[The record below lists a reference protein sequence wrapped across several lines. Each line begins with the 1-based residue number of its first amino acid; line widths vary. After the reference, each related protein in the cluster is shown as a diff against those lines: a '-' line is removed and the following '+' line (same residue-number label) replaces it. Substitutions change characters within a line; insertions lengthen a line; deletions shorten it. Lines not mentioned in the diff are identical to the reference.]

1 MNPESTLEKAIQK
14 KLETEV
20 MKRPHNCTTTENNVT
35 ITKTMTVTPQILIV
49 QVNRFQVN
57 IQSGL
62 TEKLMDKV
70 TLNLKIDDLFLD
82 SSVNHIGES
91 AYSGHCVSNIHEG
104 KGLFTQV
111 SDSQVR
117 RKLSAEKAN
126 LSDTYI
132 AVFSKHS
139 EYEFQQGDPQEVE
152 KYKKRKI
159 VSPENKKN
167 KKTVRLNAFE
177 GAEEPSGS
185 KETAASR
192 EENVGGDNELQE
204 ELIFLMD
211 QLKDSPCNAMLTM
224 MDLPVTLLDLIA
236 TKAGQAV
243 KKLQGEQG
251 LVGEVADQLVMKWSE
266 VVWEAPPMEVETVER
281 MIRGTQEEDQVEDEQ
296 VEEQVAVGENDLQ
309 EVPETEEI
317 ETSPEHTKEDYEKG
331 IVKDVLPEG
340 RDYYFE
346 HVEVIK
352 EPDEDGEMEFKV
364 TGRVNVET
372 KVDTKLF
379 LEQLYQSTGTTFNI
393 ESGKPDRSG
402 GDSEIY
408 GSRKCMMNVHHFK
421 NSKKEKQE
429 GLNRNCPAKV
439 TFRLDKIKPEN
450 KKDTKERKV
459 MKQLVKEYPL
469 KFTLSF
475 VHNHQIN
482 RHEHSK
488 FNTVSTE
495 TKDHFIELF
504 EQDLTPA
511 AAWKAHRDKIIQENP
526 DTYHIILGNRQI
538 CPDYFWPFKFHRKW
552 ITSKLGDFQGID
564 AYRRVKEYID
574 KYEEKCQ
581 IEEKLPNGEK
591 YARVEQTPDGQT
603 CIVIV
608 DAFMRRVHKMVPQSG
623 DLLIMDATS
632 NIDRSDSKIFH
643 IMCPSA
649 AGGLPLAT
657 MVTTREDE
665 ATITFALKLL
675 QTVLPPY
682 AFYGR
687 GPYLGPVVGLTD
699 DSSEERNSLRTVW
712 PLMVLLLCH
721 FHILQANWQWIY
733 SAQNHIE
740 KNDKPKLLQM
750 MRKLVYCETE
760 IDFAEAQTE
769 MEENPTFQKYPNYE
783 ARMEIILER
792 KDEWSLVYRINSQL
806 PTNNVN
812 VTNYV
817 ESSFRETKEN
827 QFNRHRAFN
836 LVDLVQIVCDDSKHY
851 ATKCIDIANNLLTSR
866 LRNQKSRFLVNRGKF
881 GKRKVNIDP
890 RKIVLEEDGTYTV
903 PSETKKDVT
912 YTVDMTLRICSC
924 PHGMLKGPCKHR
936 NIVCT
941 TQNIP
946 SFDVVPE
953 QSPEMRAVWMHI
965 GTGKQTRKSYFMPLS
980 NSNEPTVSLEELCE
994 NNGNN
999 IEDEMEVEPNITDGE
1014 GDIPDVNEEVHE
1026 AEAARIAEADR
1037 IEAAQAKFENVMERV
1052 KNMVISRIPHDIAG
1066 YEKALNVFEK
1076 HVGGMPSN
1084 NDAAIEKALC
1094 TFGQNETAAVSVR
1107 KRKKSSFIPVQVT
1120 ARSRRKYTLRGS
1132 RTAIQGAPRKEN
1144 RLKKQ
1149 LVIDSDDNEVLYH
1162 KLPSGR
1168 KKKKNN
1174 PHNLMESVDANRGLE
1189 RKH

>member
-1 MNPESTLEKAIQK
+1 VNPESTLEKAIQK

-20 MKRPHNCTTTENNVT
+20 MERPHNCTNTENNVT

-70 TLNLKIDDLFLD
+70 TLNLKIAELFLD

-126 LSDTYI
+126 LNDTYI

-139 EYEFQQGDPQEVE
+139 EYEFQQGDVEVE
-152 KYKKRKI
+152 KYNKRKN

-177 GAEEPSGS
+177 GSEEPSGS

-211 QLKDSPCNAMLTM
+211 QLKDSPCNAMLAM

-243 KKLQGEQG
+243 KKLHGKPG
-251 LVGEVADQLVMKWSE
+251 LVGEVAGQLVMKWSE
-266 VVWEAPPMEVETVER
+266 VVWEAPAMEVETVER
-281 MIRGTQEEDQVEDEQ
+281 MIRGTKEDEQ
-296 VEEQVAVGENDLQ
+296 VEEQEDGQVEEQVAEHLEEQ
-309 EVPETEEI
+309 EEQVDQVNVPETEDI
-317 ETSPEHTKEDYEKG
+317 DTSPEHTKEDYEKG
-331 IVKDVLPEG
+331 IIKNVLPEG
-340 RDYYFE
+340 REYLLDNI
-346 HVEVIK
+346 EVIK
-352 EPDEDGEMEFKV
+352 EPDEDGEIQFEV
-364 TGRVNVET
+364 TGRANVKT
-372 KVDTKLF
+372 KVDVKIF
-379 LEQLYQSTGTTFNI
+379 LGQLYQSTGTTFNI
-393 ESGKPDRSG
+393 ESGKQDRSG
-402 GDSEIY
+402 AATEIY

-421 NSKKEKQE
+421 HSKKEMQE
-429 GLNRNCPAKV
+429 GLNRNCPAKI
-439 TFRLDKIKPEN
+439 TFKLDKIKPEN
-450 KKDTKERKV
+450 KKDTQERKV
-459 MKQLVKEYPL
+459 NKQTIKEFPF

-475 VHNHQIN
+475 VHNHQVN

-488 FNTVSTE
+488 FNSVSAE
-495 TKDHFIELF
+495 TKDNFIELF

-526 DTYHIILGNRQI
+526 ETYHIILGNRQI
-538 CPDYFWPFKFHRKW
+538 CPDYFWPFRFYRKW

-564 AYRRVKEYID
+564 AYRKVEEFIEG
-574 KYEEKCQ
+574 YEAKCQ
-581 IEEKLPNGEK
+581 GEEKLPNGEK
-591 YARVEQTPDGQT
+591 YSKVEQTPDGQT

-643 IMCPSA
+643 LMCPA
-649 AGGLPLAT
+649 AVGGLPLAT

-687 GPYLGPVVGLTD
+687 GPNLGPNVGLTD
-699 DSSEERNSLRTVW
+699 DSAEERNSLRTVW
-712 PLMVLLLCH
+712 PQMELLLCH
-721 FHILQANWQWIY
+721 FHILQAHWQWIY

-750 MRKLVYCETE
+750 MRKLVYSETE
-760 IDFAEAQTE
+760 NDFDEAQTE

-783 ARMEIILER
+783 ARMELILQR

-851 ATKCIDIANNLLTSR
+851 ANKCIDIANNQLTSR
-866 LRNQKSRFLVNRGKF
+866 LRNQKSRFLVNRGKL
-881 GKRKVNIDP
+881 GKRKVNINP
-890 RKIVLEEDGTYTV
+890 SKIVLEEDGTYAV
-903 PSETKKDVT
+903 PSETKKDVI

-936 NIVCT
+936 NIVST

-953 QSPEMRAVWMHI
+953 QSPEMRAMWMHI
-965 GTGKQTRKSYFMPLS
+965 GTGKQTRMSYFMPLC
-980 NSNEPTVSLEELCE
+980 NPKETLEELCE

-999 IEDEMEVEPNITDGE
+999 IEDEIEVEPDV
-1014 GDIPDVNEEVHE
+1014 PDVAEVVNEVIEE
-1026 AEAARIAEADR
+1026 FSKADR
-1037 IEAAQAKFENVMERV
+1037 IVAVEVKLENVMEKV
-1052 KNMVISRIPHDIAG
+1052 KNMVISRIPHDITG
-1066 YEKALNVFEK
+1066 YEKALNVLEK
-1076 HVGGMPSN
+1076 HVGGMPLT

-1132 RTAIQGAPRKEN
+1132 RSAIQGAPRKET
-1144 RLKKQ
+1144 RLKQQ
-1149 LVIDSDDNEVLYH
+1149 LVIDSAEREVLYH

-1174 PHNLMESVDANRGLE
+1174 PHNLMESVAANRGLE
-1189 RKH
+1189 RKY